1 MTEPNDLLG
10 SSASA
15 TRDRALV
22 RRIMQSVKSE
32 GGRADKALGSL
43 LWRRGMRYRRKTKL
57 PGKPDLVFVSAR
69 VAVFVDGDFWHGRYL
84 DRRIERGDFKR
95 NSDYWIPKLQR
106 TIERDKRNTAV
117 LEKAGWKVVRIWE
130 SDLQSDPQ
138 AVADSIEKLVLGVE
152 DVVD

>member
-1 MTEPNDLLG
+1 M
-10 SSASA
+10 
-15 TRDRALV
+15 
-22 RRIMQSVKSE
+22 
-32 GGRADKALGSL
+32 
-43 LWRRGMRYRRKTKL
+43 
-57 PGKPDLVFVSAR
+57 SAR